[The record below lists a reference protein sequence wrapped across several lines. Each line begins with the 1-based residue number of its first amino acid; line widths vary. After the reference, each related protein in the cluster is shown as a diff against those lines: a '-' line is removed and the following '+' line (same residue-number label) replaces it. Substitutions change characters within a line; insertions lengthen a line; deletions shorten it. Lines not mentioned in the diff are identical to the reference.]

1 MSKPDV
7 SFYNLA
13 WRWHFYAG
21 LFVAPFMILLSL
33 TGIIYLFKPQ
43 LDNLMYSDLLN
54 VAPAEHRLTA
64 DVLQQRVLSNYPHAT
79 VGKYFPPISTE
90 GSARATACRFFVASW
105 VPRMSPR

>member
-1 MSKPDV
+1 MNVSKPAV

-43 LDNLMYSDLLN
+43 LDNLMYSDLLY
-54 VAPAEHRLTA
+54 VTPTEHRLAA
-64 DVLQQRVLSNYPHAT
+64 DELQQRVLSTYPQ
-79 VGKYFPPISTE
+79 
-90 GSARATACRFFVASW
+90 TAI
-105 VPRMSPR
+105 